1 MEGVGARLGRSSTRY
16 GPATVFSG
24 PVRKWKKRWV
34 PLSHPSSS
42 ASSAASANGVRSHL
56 LLYKWAPVSSR
67 ANGAP
72 HPEEPPPRKFRFVP
86 VIGPP
91 SSSWLLISIPIVK
104 LGSFLGTVVLDP
116 WLFLGFIFMAF
127 LWVCI
132 SVIEEQKQ
140 EAAEKLDDKNKPNE
154 ADPSSQP
161 TQNDSSDKKPDMN
174 DVAMEEAQV
183 MIMYFLII
191 YLLLHLWIIYSRDD
205 WTDRFIRV
213 APKIGIMFQASDKD
227 DDINQTNLDLNL
239 GLKATDGDLETKSR
253 NTKQD
258 EGDQPVKASTSEGAA
273 TKTTTNSETHN
284 KLKRKAVTPDLEMRV

>member
-86 VIGPP
+86 
-91 SSSWLLISIPIVK
+91 
-104 LGSFLGTVVLDP
+104 
-116 WLFLGFIFMAF
+116 
-127 LWVCI
+127 I

-213 APKIGIMFQASDKD
+213 GGK
-227 DDINQTNLDLNL
+227 
-239 GLKATDGDLETKSR
+239 
-253 NTKQD
+253 
-258 EGDQPVKASTSEGAA
+258 
-273 TKTTTNSETHN
+273 
-284 KLKRKAVTPDLEMRV
+284 